1 MMYLQLVSDR
11 FRDDDVDAVTGNP
24 VLVDNNTNVE
34 MYVQSMDNSRNIT
47 KNRQENVDQQIGT
60 TTALEDC

>member
-1 MMYLQLVSDR
+1 LLVIASGMMTSMPL
-11 FRDDDVDAVTGNP
+11 AVTGNP

-34 MYVQSMDNSRNIT
+34 MYIQSVDNSRNIT

-60 TTALEDC
+60 TAALRDC

>member
-1 MMYLQLVSDR
+1 MTSMPL
-11 FRDDDVDAVTGNP
+11 AVTGNP

-34 MYVQSMDNSRNIT
+34 MYIQSVDNSGNIT

-60 TTALEDC
+60 TAALRDC

>member
-1 MMYLQLVSDR
+1 MMTSMPL
-11 FRDDDVDAVTGNP
+11 AVTGNP

-34 MYVQSMDNSRNIT
+34 MYIQSVDNSRNIT

-60 TTALEDC
+60 TAALRDC